1 MGSQCSPS
9 AEVGVVVLGNLL
21 VGLLGSGVGSTL
33 DGVGDVVSGVADLV
47 HDDGWGLC
55 LVCLVGIGLYMEEVG
70 LVVNRLVD
78 A

>member
-1 MGSQCSPS
+1 MINIPG